1 MTYETRKTVPG
12 NASQVRSL
20 ELTTVA
26 ALHLCKGK
34 LTEGESD
41 REEKLG
47 DLI

>member
-1 MTYETRKTVPG
+1 MKYKARKTVPG
-12 NASQVRSL
+12 NESQVRSL

-26 ALHLCKGK
+26 ALHFCEGK
-34 LTEGESD
+34 LTECESD